1 MNLILKVAL
10 FVLCVIVIITSLIMY
25 NISEQLIEINKL
37 FEDLKQMIDQTTFFV
52 LIN

>member
-10 FVLCVIVIITSLIMY
+10 FVLCVIVIIASLIMY